1 MDGLRKRNNERFRIK
16 NAVQIADDALMHDSR
31 RIPARRDGGN
41 RAIGPIGYVV
51 KRRHIDAFDLRGA
64 PQKRL
69 LGRAL
74 ALAGFVQVD
83 QLEVDLLTLA
93 QDKQIDEIGDR
104 LGVAGARAA
113 RHNERS
119 ETRTVL

>member
-1 MDGLRKRNNERFRIK
+1 
-16 NAVQIADDALMHDSR
+16 MHDSR

-69 LGRAL
+69 LGCAL

-104 LGVAGARAA
+104 LGPQRA
-113 RHNERS
+113 ERNPDGPLNAPLAP
-119 ETRTVL
+119 RDRAC